1 MWQPR
6 SVQVEQD
13 AADAYAR
20 ELVTVE
26 AERAAYRSGIPRAG
40 RQAERARSRQPAKV
54 REKGWCDNLPSAG
67 RAERPTRAGL
77 DELDQYQTWLRA
89 VPPDEY
95 VARSLKRKQRFQDLS
110 RRTRRVGRRVGPA
123 PAPLR
128 THRAATRHPGR
139 PRAALHT

>member
-1 MWQPR
+1 M
-6 SVQVEQD
+6 VQVEQD

-20 ELVTVE
+20 QLVTVE
-26 AERAAYRSGIPRAG
+26 AERAAYRSGITSSWTAG
-40 RQAERARSRQPAKV
+40 REGAIKAAKV
-54 REKGWCDNLPSAG
+54 RETGWCDNFSSAA

-77 DELDQYQTWLRA
+77 DELDQYRTWLRA
-89 VPPDEY
+89 APPDEY

-110 RRTRRVGRRVGPA
+110 RRTRRVGRRVGPT